1 MYSAERDFAHMNADL
16 QQLAEEDFCY
26 LTTTGR
32 NSGQPH
38 TIEIWFALEGHTL
51 YMLSGGRDKADWV
64 KNAMRHPAVQLRI
77 GDAIISGQ
85 ARLVN
90 EPQEDALAREV
101 VYGKYTPRDSD
112 DLTDWARMSLAVAVD
127 LAQF

>member
-1 MYSAERDFAHMNADL
+1 MNADL

-32 NSGQPH
+32 NSGQLH
-38 TIEIWFALEGHTL
+38 TIEIWFALKGHTM
-51 YMLSGGRDKADWV
+51 YMLSGGRGKADWV

-77 GDAIISGQ
+77 GDAVFSGR

-90 EPQEDALAREV
+90 EPQEDALARKV
-101 VYGKYTPRDSD
+101 VYDKYTPRDSD
-112 DLTDWARMSLAVAVD
+112 DLTDWARTSLAVAVD